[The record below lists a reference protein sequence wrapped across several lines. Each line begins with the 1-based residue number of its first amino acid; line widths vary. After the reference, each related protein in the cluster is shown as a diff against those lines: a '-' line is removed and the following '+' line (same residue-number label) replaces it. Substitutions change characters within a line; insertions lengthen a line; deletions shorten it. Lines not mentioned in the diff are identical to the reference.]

1 MASVAEHVAGAGGQ
15 FRGVDPPVADHGH
28 PVAAGAPANL
38 VLVDPT
44 ATASVDRDASQ
55 SLSRNTPWH
64 GQSLTGAVHTT
75 ILRGRV
81 TARGGEPTAC

>member
-1 MASVAEHVAGAGGQ
+1 M
-15 FRGVDPPVADHGH
+15 
-28 PVAAGAPANL
+28 
-38 VLVDPT
+38 LVDPT
-44 ATASVDRDASQ
+44 ATVSVDRDASQ

-64 GQSLTGAVHTT
+64 GQALTGAVHTT